1 MAYLQH
7 AVKRYLAHDALHKRR
22 LSLSVLAYK
31 SHLLPTLY
39 GKVYTREHFVYSIT
53 LSYFV
58 AYHGIIAAAQTWR
71 ELQAQGRVV
80 HLVNLYRLYLLQL
93 PYLLLHLN
101 SLRCLIA
108 ETLDERLGIGNLLL
122 LVLIGA
128 QLLLTALTAQHYILV
143 VLHLIVNHLAAAYLQ
158 RAVGDVVYKRTVVT
172 HQHHSLSTLRKE
184 LLQPLY

>member
-1 MAYLQH
+1 MYGLLQTSPL
-7 AVKRYLAHDALHKRR
+7 RGGFQRQ
-22 LSLSVLAYK
+22 SVF
-31 SHLLPTLY
+31 LPHIL
-39 GKVYTREHFVYSIT
+39 
-53 LSYFV
+53 
-58 AYHGIIAAAQTWR
+58 AYHGIIAAAQAWR
-71 ELQAQGRVV
+71 ELQAQGGVV
-80 HLVNLYRLYLLQL
+80 HLVNLYRFYLLQL

-108 ETLDERLGIGNLLL
+108 EPLNERLGIGNLLL

-128 QLLLTALTAQHYILV
+128 QLLLTALAAQHYILV
-143 VLHLIVNHLAAAYLQ
+143 VLHLIVNHLAATYLQ